1 MPGNLQGSRAGRE
14 SLPGDDLERVRR
26 RLAEAMAHVCPH
38 WLAGDREDLVQAAL
52 VRIVAL
58 RGGRLDPS
66 ELASTYLW
74 KTAHSVMLDEIRRAR
89 WKYERT
95 SGSEHLG
102 NGMPAPTQDPERDAV
117 SREVATQIHACLQS
131 LEPSRRRAV
140 VLHLTGFGRHE
151 ISALLGKSVKQT
163 DNLIHRGMRDL
174 RACLERKGVRP

>member
-1 MPGNLQGSRAGRE
+1 MGGNPQGTRAGRE
-14 SLPGDDLERVRR
+14 SPSGDDLERVRR
-26 RLAEAMAHVCPH
+26 RLAEAMAQVCPH

-52 VRIVAL
+52 VRIVGL
-58 RGGRLDPS
+58 RGGRLDPGD
-66 ELASTYLW
+66 LALTYLW

-117 SREVATQIHACLQS
+117 SREVATQIHACLRT

-140 VLHLTGFGRHE
+140 VLHLTGFARHE
-151 ISALLGKSVKQT
+151 IAALLEKSVKQI
-163 DNLIHRGMRDL
+163 DNLIHRGTRDL
-174 RACLERKGVRP
+174 RACLESKGVRP